1 MVDVSTVRKDEE
13 LHGYICPGLIQDFRM
28 SEVIMKKLGSMV
40 EEVLRLKFAGGLV
53 AVVVGGGILVG
64 FEYPVLGAG

>member
-1 MVDVSTVRKDEE
+1 MVDVSTVRKDED
-13 LHGYICPGLIQDFRM
+13 LHGYVCPALIQDFRM

-53 AVVVGGGILVG
+53 AVVVDGNILVG